1 MYIVQLNFMLYRE
14 VQISSEDL
22 RKSDIGTY
30 MDSTQQ
36 ANKVDSRTMLMLIAL
51 KVTSVRA
58 FRIWIIKPTKQTLL
72 IKKTT
77 YQIRLYTFRSD
88 WV

>member
-51 KVTSVRA
+51 KVTLIRA
-58 FRIWIIKPTKQTLL
+58 LRIWIIKPTKQILL
-72 IKKTT
+72 IKQTT
-77 YQIRLYTFRSD
+77 IQKRLCKFHSA

>member
-1 MYIVQLNFMLYRE
+1 MLYRE